1 MIVICKK
8 GSTRLVKGLRYEVIA
23 MNNSPASSYNSVR
36 IKDFGA
42 YSVKNFTTI
51 DGNELPKI
59 DIPLPQNFY
68 NRNAL
73 LKFDEIK
80 KGDIIVCTRDNYK
93 TLVQDGM
100 YRIEEITTKS
110 TPRTSY
116 SGTVLSP
123 NIENFIKFEGV
134 KRKLKFNGWTFRKLT
149 IAEAREMAL
158 GQLLFDEETGVITT
172 NDVRKI
178 DLVKNKNLEL
188 VRLVSKSILDPNR
201 HGLKILDWGIQQVSK
216 KTEVNADDY
225 EALLNMS
232 LKDILELIETN

>member
-8 GSTRLVKGLRYEVIA
+8 GSTRLVKGLRYEVVA

-42 YSVKNFTTI
+42 YSVKNFTTT

-68 NRNAL
+68 RSRL
-73 LKFDEIK
+73 LKPEEVK
-80 KGDIIVCTRDNYK
+80 KGDIIVCTRDTYK

-100 YRIEEITTKS
+100 YRIEEISVKS

-116 SGTVLSP
+116 NGNILSP
-123 NIENFIKFEGV
+123 NVEHFIKLEGV

-149 IAEAREMAL
+149 TAEAREMAL

-216 KTEVNADDY
+216 KTEVTAGDY
-225 EALLNMS
+225 EDLLNMS

>member
-23 MNNSPASSYNSVR
+23 MNNSSASSYTSVR

-51 DGNELPKI
+51 EGNELPKI

-68 NRNAL
+68 RSRL
-73 LKFDEIK
+73 LKPEEVS
-80 KGDIIVCTRDNYK
+80 KGDIIVCTRDTYK

-116 SGTVLSP
+116 NGTILSP
-123 NIENFIKFEGV
+123 NIEHFIKFEGV

-149 IAEAREMAL
+149 TAEAREMAL
-158 GQLLFDEETGVITT
+158 GQLLYDEETGVITT

-216 KTEVNADDY
+216 KTEVTADDY

>member
-42 YSVKNFTTI
+42 YSVKNFTTT

-68 NRNAL
+68 RSRML
-73 LKFDEIK
+73 RPEEVT
-80 KGDIIVCTRDNYK
+80 KGDVIVCTRDTYK

-100 YRIEEITTKS
+100 YRIEEVTVKS

-116 SGTVLSP
+116 NGTMLTP
-123 NIENFIKFEGV
+123 NVEHFIKLEGV

-149 IAEAREMAL
+149 TAEAREMAL

-188 VRLVSKSILDPNR
+188 VRLLSKSILDPNR

-216 KTEVNADDY
+216 KTEVKSDDY
-225 EALLNMS
+225 EDLLNMS

>member
-8 GSTRLVKGLRYEVIA
+8 GSTRLVKGLRYEVVA

-42 YSVKNFTTI
+42 YSVKNFTTT

-68 NRNAL
+68 RSRL
-73 LKFDEIK
+73 LKPEEVK
-80 KGDIIVCTRDNYK
+80 KGDIIVCTRDTYK

-100 YRIEEITTKS
+100 YRIEEISVKS

-116 SGTVLSP
+116 NGTILSP
-123 NIENFIKFEGV
+123 NVEHFIKLEGV

-149 IAEAREMAL
+149 TAEAREMAL

-188 VRLVSKSILDPNR
+188 VRLLSKSILDPNR

-216 KTEVNADDY
+216 KTEVKSDDY
-225 EALLNMS
+225 EDLLNMS

>member
-1 MIVICKK
+1 MWVICKK
-8 GSTRLVKGLRYEVIA
+8 GSTKLVKGHSYEVVS
-23 MNNSPASSYNSVR
+23 MNNSVSSTYKSVR
-36 IKDFGA
+36 LKDFGG
-42 YSVKNFTTI
+42 YSVKNFTTT
-51 DGNELPKI
+51 DGKPLPEI
-59 DIPLPQNFY
+59 DIPLPTNFY
-68 NRNAL
+68 NRFEL
-73 LKFDEIK
+73 LKGEDVS
-80 KGDIIVCTRDNYK
+80 KGDIIVCMQDTYK

-100 YRIEEITTKS
+100 YRIEEITVKS

-116 SGTVLSP
+116 NGTILSP
-123 NIENFIKFEGV
+123 NVEHFIKLEGV

-149 IAEAREMAL
+149 TAEAREMAL

-216 KTEVNADDY
+216 KTEVTSDDY
-225 EALLNMS
+225 EDLLNMS

>member
-23 MNNSPASSYNSVR
+23 MNNSSASSYTSVR

-51 DGNELPKI
+51 EGNELPKI

-68 NRNAL
+68 RSRL
-73 LKFDEIK
+73 LKPEEVS
-80 KGDIIVCTRDNYK
+80 KGDIIVCTRDTYK

-100 YRIEEITTKS
+100 YRIEEITVKS

-116 SGTVLSP
+116 NGTILTP
-123 NIENFIKFEGV
+123 NVENFIKFEGV
-134 KRKLKFNGWTFRKLT
+134 KRKL
-149 IAEAREMAL
+149 
-158 GQLLFDEETGVITT
+158 TT

-216 KTEVNADDY
+216 KTEVTADDY
-225 EALLNMS
+225 EALLNLS

>member
-8 GSTRLVKGLRYEVIA
+8 GSTRLVKGLRYEVVA

-51 DGNELPKI
+51 DGKELPKI

-68 NRNAL
+68 RSRL
-73 LKFDEIK
+73 LKPEEVT
-80 KGDIIVCTRDNYK
+80 KGDVIVCTRDTYK

-100 YRIEEITTKS
+100 YRIEEITVKS

-116 SGTVLSP
+116 NGTILTP
-123 NIENFIKFEGV
+123 NVEHFIKLEGV

-149 IAEAREMAL
+149 TAEAREMVL
-158 GQLLFDEETGVITT
+158 GQLLFDEETGIITT

-178 DLVKNKNLEL
+178 DLVQNKNLEL
-188 VRLVSKSILDPNR
+188 IRLVSKSILDPNR

-216 KTEVNADDY
+216 KTEVKADDY

>member
-42 YSVKNFTTI
+42 YSVKNFTTT

-68 NRNAL
+68 RSRL
-73 LKFDEIK
+73 LKPEEVK
-80 KGDIIVCTRDNYK
+80 KGDIIVCTRDTYK

-100 YRIEEITTKS
+100 YRIEEISVKS

-116 SGTVLSP
+116 NGTILSP
-123 NIENFIKFEGV
+123 NVEHFIKLEGV

-149 IAEAREMAL
+149 TAEAREMAL

-216 KTEVNADDY
+216 KTEVTAGDY
-225 EALLNMS
+225 EDLLNMS

>member
-8 GSTRLVKGLRYEVIA
+8 GSSRLVKGLRYEVIA
-23 MNNSPASSYNSVR
+23 MNNSPTSSANVR

-59 DIPLPQNFY
+59 DIPLPQSFY
-68 NRNAL
+68 NRNSL
-73 LKFDEIK
+73 LKVDEIK
-80 KGDIIVCTRDNYK
+80 KGDLIICTRDNYK

-116 SGTVLSP
+116 NGTALTP
-123 NIENFIKFEGV
+123 LIETFIKFEGV

-149 IAEAREMAL
+149 VAEAREMAL

-188 VRLVSKSILDPNR
+188 IRLVSRSILDPNR
-201 HGLKILDWGIQQVSK
+201 HGLKILDWGIQQISK
-216 KTEVNADDY
+216 KTEVKLDDY
-225 EALLNMS
+225 KELLNMS
-232 LKDILELIETN
+232 LKDVLDLIETN

>member
-8 GSTRLVKGLRYEVIA
+8 GSTRLVKGLRYEVVA

-68 NRNAL
+68 RSRM
-73 LKFDEIK
+73 LKPEEVK
-80 KGDIIVCTRDNYK
+80 KGDIIVCTRDTYK

-100 YRIEEITTKS
+100 YRIEEITVKS

-116 SGTVLSP
+116 NGTILSP
-123 NIENFIKFEGV
+123 NVEHFIKLEGV

-149 IAEAREMAL
+149 TAEAREMAL

-216 KTEVNADDY
+216 KTEVTADDY

>member
-23 MNNSPASSYNSVR
+23 MNNSAASSYNSVR

-42 YSVKNFTTI
+42 YSVKNFTTT

-68 NRNAL
+68 RSRML
-73 LKFDEIK
+73 RPEEVT
-80 KGDIIVCTRDNYK
+80 KGDVIVCTRDTYK

-100 YRIEEITTKS
+100 YRIEEVTVKS

-116 SGTVLSP
+116 NGTMLTP
-123 NIENFIKFEGV
+123 NVEHFIKLEGV

-149 IAEAREMAL
+149 TAEAREMAL

-188 VRLVSKSILDPNR
+188 VRLLSKSILDPNR
-201 HGLKILDWGIQQVSK
+201 HGLKILEWGIQQVSK
-216 KTEVNADDY
+216 KTEVKSDDY
-225 EALLNMS
+225 EDLLNMS

>member
-42 YSVKNFTTI
+42 YSVKNFTTT

-68 NRNAL
+68 RSRL
-73 LKFDEIK
+73 LKPEEVK
-80 KGDIIVCTRDNYK
+80 KGDIIVCTRDTYK

-100 YRIEEITTKS
+100 YRIEEISVKS

-116 SGTVLSP
+116 NGTILSP
-123 NIENFIKFEGV
+123 NVEHFIKLEGV

-149 IAEAREMAL
+149 TAEAREMAL

-216 KTEVNADDY
+216 KTEVTADDY
-225 EALLNMS
+225 EDLLNMS

>member
-8 GSTRLVKGLRYEVIA
+8 GSTRLVKGLRYEVVA

-42 YSVKNFTTI
+42 YSVKNFTTT

-68 NRNAL
+68 RSRL
-73 LKFDEIK
+73 LKPEEVK
-80 KGDIIVCTRDNYK
+80 KGDIIVCTRDTYK

-100 YRIEEITTKS
+100 YRIEEISVKS

-116 SGTVLSP
+116 NGNILSP
-123 NIENFIKFEGV
+123 NVEHFIKLEGV

-149 IAEAREMAL
+149 TAEAREMAL

-188 VRLVSKSILDPNR
+188 VRLLSKSILDPNR

-216 KTEVNADDY
+216 KTEVKSDDY
-225 EALLNMS
+225 EDLLNMS

>member
-23 MNNSPASSYNSVR
+23 MNNSSTSSYNSVR

-68 NRNAL
+68 RSRM
-73 LKFDEIK
+73 LKPEEVK
-80 KGDIIVCTRDNYK
+80 KGDIIVCTRDTYK

-100 YRIEEITTKS
+100 YRIEEITVKS

-116 SGTVLSP
+116 NGTILSP
-123 NIENFIKFEGV
+123 NVEHFIKLEGV

-149 IAEAREMAL
+149 TAEAREMAL

-188 VRLVSKSILDPNR
+188 VRLLSKSILDPNR

-216 KTEVNADDY
+216 KTEVTEDDY
-225 EALLNMS
+225 EELLNMS

>member
-23 MNNSPASSYNSVR
+23 MNNSSASSYTSVR

-51 DGNELPKI
+51 EGNELPKI

-68 NRNAL
+68 RSRL
-73 LKFDEIK
+73 LKPEEVS
-80 KGDIIVCTRDNYK
+80 KGDIIVCTRDTYK

-100 YRIEEITTKS
+100 YRIEEITVKS

-116 SGTVLSP
+116 NGTILTP
-123 NIENFIKFEGV
+123 NVENFIKFEGV
-134 KRKLKFNGWTFRKLT
+134 KRKL
-149 IAEAREMAL
+149 
-158 GQLLFDEETGVITT
+158 TT

-216 KTEVNADDY
+216 KTEVTTDDY

>member
-8 GSTRLVKGLRYEVIA
+8 GSTRLVKGLRYEVVA

-51 DGNELPKI
+51 DGKELPKI

-68 NRNAL
+68 RSRL
-73 LKFDEIK
+73 LKPEEVT
-80 KGDIIVCTRDNYK
+80 KGDVIVCTRDTYK

-100 YRIEEITTKS
+100 YRIEEITVKS

-116 SGTVLSP
+116 NGTILTP
-123 NIENFIKFEGV
+123 NVEHFIKLEGV

-149 IAEAREMAL
+149 TAEAREMAL
-158 GQLLFDEETGVITT
+158 GQLLFDEETGIITT

-178 DLVKNKNLEL
+178 DLVQNKNLEL
-188 VRLVSKSILDPNR
+188 IRLVSKSILDPNR

-216 KTEVNADDY
+216 KTEVKADDY

>member
-8 GSTRLVKGLRYEVIA
+8 GSTRLVKGLRYEVVA

-42 YSVKNFTTI
+42 YSVKNFTTT

-68 NRNAL
+68 RSRL
-73 LKFDEIK
+73 LKPEEVK
-80 KGDIIVCTRDNYK
+80 KGDIIVCTRDTYK

-100 YRIEEITTKS
+100 YRIEEISVKS

-116 SGTVLSP
+116 NGTILSP
-123 NIENFIKFEGV
+123 NVEHFIKLEGV

-149 IAEAREMAL
+149 TAEAREMAL

-188 VRLVSKSILDPNR
+188 VRLLSKSILDPNR
-201 HGLKILDWGIQQVSK
+201 HGLKILEWGIQQVSK
-216 KTEVNADDY
+216 KTEVKSDDY
-225 EALLNMS
+225 EDLLNMS

>member
-8 GSTRLVKGLRYEVIA
+8 GSTRLVKGLRYEVVA

-51 DGNELPKI
+51 DGKELPKI

-68 NRNAL
+68 RSRML
-73 LKFDEIK
+73 RPEEVT
-80 KGDIIVCTRDNYK
+80 KGDVIVCTRDTYK

-100 YRIEEITTKS
+100 YRIEEITVKS

-116 SGTVLSP
+116 NGTILTP
-123 NIENFIKFEGV
+123 NVEHFIKLEGV

-149 IAEAREMAL
+149 TAEAREMAL
-158 GQLLFDEETGVITT
+158 GQLLFDEETGIITT

-178 DLVKNKNLEL
+178 DLVQNKNLEL
-188 VRLVSKSILDPNR
+188 IRLVSKSILDPNR

-216 KTEVNADDY
+216 KTEVKADDY

>member
-8 GSTRLVKGLRYEVIA
+8 GSTRLVKGLRYEVIS

-51 DGNELPKI
+51 DGKELPKI

-68 NRNAL
+68 RSRL
-73 LKFDEIK
+73 LKPEEVK
-80 KGDIIVCTRDNYK
+80 KGDIIVCTRDTYK

-100 YRIEEITTKS
+100 YRIEEISVKS

-116 SGTVLSP
+116 NGTILSP
-123 NIENFIKFEGV
+123 NVEHFIKLEGV

-149 IAEAREMAL
+149 TAEAREMAL

-216 KTEVNADDY
+216 KTEVTAGDY
-225 EALLNMS
+225 EDLLNMS

>member
-23 MNNSPASSYNSVR
+23 MNNSPASNYNSVR

-51 DGNELPKI
+51 EGNELPKI

-68 NRNAL
+68 RSRL
-73 LKFDEIK
+73 LKPEEVS
-80 KGDIIVCTRDNYK
+80 KGDIIVCTRDTYK

-100 YRIEEITTKS
+100 YRIEEITVKS

-116 SGTVLSP
+116 NGTILSP
-123 NIENFIKFEGV
+123 NIEHFIKLEGV

-216 KTEVNADDY
+216 KTEVTADDY

>member
-8 GSTRLVKGLRYEVIA
+8 GSTRLVKGLRYEVVA

-42 YSVKNFTTI
+42 YSVKNFTTT

-68 NRNAL
+68 RSRL
-73 LKFDEIK
+73 LKPEEVK
-80 KGDIIVCTRDNYK
+80 KGDIIVCTRDTYK

-100 YRIEEITTKS
+100 YRIEEISVKS

-116 SGTVLSP
+116 NGTILSP
-123 NIENFIKFEGV
+123 NVEHFIKLEGV

-149 IAEAREMAL
+149 TAEAREMAL

-216 KTEVNADDY
+216 KTEVTAGDY
-225 EALLNMS
+225 EDLLNMS

>member
-8 GSTRLVKGLRYEVIA
+8 GSTRLVKGLRYEVVA

-42 YSVKNFTTI
+42 YSVKNFTTT

-68 NRNAL
+68 RSRL
-73 LKFDEIK
+73 LKPEEVK
-80 KGDIIVCTRDNYK
+80 KGDIIVCTRDTYK

-100 YRIEEITTKS
+100 YRIEEISVKS

-116 SGTVLSP
+116 NGTILSP
-123 NIENFIKFEGV
+123 NVEHFIKLEGV

-149 IAEAREMAL
+149 TAEAREMAL

-216 KTEVNADDY
+216 KTEVTADDY
-225 EALLNMS
+225 EDLLNMS

>member
-8 GSTRLVKGLRYEVIA
+8 GSTRLVKGLRYEVVA

-51 DGNELPKI
+51 EGNELPKI

-68 NRNAL
+68 RSRML
-73 LKFDEIK
+73 RPEEVT
-80 KGDIIVCTRDNYK
+80 KGDIIICTRDNYK

-100 YRIEEITTKS
+100 YRIEEITSKS

-116 SGTVLSP
+116 SGIVLTP
-123 NIENFIKFEGV
+123 IVEHFIKFEGV

-149 IAEAREMAL
+149 IAEAREIAL

-188 VRLVSKSILDPNR
+188 IRLVSKSILDPNR

-216 KTEVNADDY
+216 KTEVKTDDY
-225 EALLNMS
+225 EDLLNMS
-232 LKDILELIETN
+232 LKDILDLIETN